1 MRKDKEIW
9 LEAEEIQQLLEGG
22 LYWTDIESKLSPE
35 NADSFRKHLS
45 TEQDL
50 EIGVESKPA
59 TAIKEASEEQ
69 DIRAILLG
77 EEKVQDSEASTE
89 ALGSVVKNRQID
101 LSQFEE
107 KPDGP
112 FIPQAATTEEENPNI
127 QEDNEFKEIMI
138 SSEIEPEE
146 EHTPFGGLK
155 LVILLAV
162 VAALTFGF
170 WYYFL
175 SS

>member
-9 LEAEEIQQLLEGG
+9 LEPEEIQQLLEGG

-35 NADSFRKHLS
+35 NADSFRKSLS
-45 TEQDL
+45 TEQDS
-50 EIGVESKPA
+50 E
-59 TAIKEASEEQ
+59 KEERNELAAVGEETDEEQ
-69 DIRAILLG
+69 NVRAILLG
-77 EEKVQDSEASTE
+77 EENNLSSKADAEVLE
-89 ALGSVVKNRQID
+89 SVVRNRQID
-101 LSQFEE
+101 LSQFGE

-112 FIPQAATTEEENPNI
+112 FIPQAATVEEENSNI
-127 QEDNEFKEIMI
+127 AGDNEFKEIMI
-138 SSEIEPEE
+138 NNDIEPEE

-162 VAALTFGF
+162 VAVLTFGF

-175 SS
+175 SR